1 MKIIFF
7 GSPEFAIPSFKALI
21 ETKEDEVIGVVTQ
34 PDRPKGR
41 GRKLT
46 PPPIK
51 IIAQQYNLPV
61 YQPETVKDDNF
72 INLVKT
78 LAPDLLVVVAFGQI
92 LPKALLSIPPHGAIN
107 VHPSLLPK
115 YRGAAPIQWAIINGE
130 TITGVSIVR
139 ITPRLD
145 SGDIL
150 LQKAVPIGPEETAG
164 ELHDVL
170 AKLGAE
176 LLLEAIRGLKKSTL
190 TSIPQDERLASYAPK
205 LKKEDGLID
214 WAASAKKIACL
225 IRGLDPVPG
234 AYTYLD
240 GKLLKLFRPKV
251 IPFTPKD
258 TPPGTIIEAKPE
270 GIQIV
275 TGEGILLVKEIQLEG
290 RKRLAVSEFI
300 KGYPKLVG
308 KKLGS

>member
-240 GKLLKLFRPKV
+240 GKLLKLFRPKA

-290 RKRLAVSEFI
+290 RKRLPVSEFI

>member
-240 GKLLKLFRPKV
+240 GKLLKLFRPKA

-258 TPPGTIIEAKPE
+258 TLPGTIIEAKPE

-290 RKRLAVSEFI
+290 RKRLPVSEFI